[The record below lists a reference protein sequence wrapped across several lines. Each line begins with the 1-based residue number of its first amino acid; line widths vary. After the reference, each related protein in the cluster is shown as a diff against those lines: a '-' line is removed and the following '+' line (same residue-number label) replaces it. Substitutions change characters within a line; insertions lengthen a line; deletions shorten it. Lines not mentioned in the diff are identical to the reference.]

1 MADIIALLIERLLK
15 SCTLGRRRR
24 RKEAFLFALIRNL

>member
-1 MADIIALLIERLLK
+1 MVDIIALLIERFLK
-15 SCTLGRRRR
+15 NCTLGRRR